1 MYDKYNTI
9 YIYIYIQ
16 YMYIL
21 YIMYILPE
29 YYISCSQILMEL
41 N

>member
-1 MYDKYNTI
+1 MYDIHNIINICTI
-9 YIYIYIQ
+9 YIYT
-16 YMYIL
+16 L
-21 YIMYILPE
+21 YIMYILSE

>member
-1 MYDKYNTI
+1 MYDIYNII
-9 YIYIYIQ
+9 YIYNI
-16 YMYIL
+16 YIL
-21 YIMYILPE
+21 YIMDILPE